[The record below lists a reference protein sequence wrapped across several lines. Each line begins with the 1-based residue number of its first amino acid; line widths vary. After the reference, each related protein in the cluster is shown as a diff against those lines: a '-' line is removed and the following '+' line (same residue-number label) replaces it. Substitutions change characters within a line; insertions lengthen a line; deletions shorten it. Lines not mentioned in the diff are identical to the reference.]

1 MPNNDELTTEGL
13 ALLSQSVSK
22 RKQYLEQ
29 QEAVA
34 RKKEAQRREEHV
46 SRQEEILAEVNP
58 GLVTQGPGRG
68 SSVVKS
74 LKEQSVVRPYIPSV
88 ADAARGGLVVP
99 AVEDYLWTIG
109 SRDLTLPEGVELPE
123 DPDALQIIAYAIFPA
138 FLYEY
143 GEKYKA
149 RYAGSIPASMII
161 RQWIQVMKE
170 SGGTKTGTVLPHELR
185 FVVHRMASQ
194 GKGQDF
200 NPRLMLQHA
209 IDLRMSEKPE
219 VKSMLAT
226 SVKETYERISGSDF
240 FFYRT
245 LIPAPSFE
253 PSDWTTMTGYPTY
266 FAFTDIPAATIQ
278 SLNRMIHYR
287 FMTEPEFNPI
297 MGRWLAKT
305 MLTVIGIY
313 IAEGKPLSANHIF
326 SLAYRFSCSY
336 ISKVHPHDAS
346 FYYTAPKPKFVPPQ
360 D

>member
-1 MPNNDELTTEGL
+1 MPSPDELTAEGL
-13 ALLSQSVSK
+13 AALSQSVLV
-22 RKQYLEQ
+22 RKQYVDRQKAAAEG
-29 QEAVA
+29 
-34 RKKEAQRREEHV
+34 KKAQRREEHV

-58 GLVTQGPGRG
+58 GLVTEGSGRG

-74 LKEQSVVRPYIPSV
+74 LKEQSLVRPHIPTV
-88 ADAARGGLVVP
+88 ADAARDGLVVP

-109 SRDLTLPEGVELPE
+109 SRELTLPEGVELPE
-123 DPDALQIIAYAIFPA
+123 DPDALQIVAYAIFPA

-143 GEKYKA
+143 GDKYKA
-149 RYAGSIPASMII
+149 RYAGRIPASMII

-170 SGGTKTGTVLPHELR
+170 SGGSKTGTVLPHELR

-200 NPRLMLQHA
+200 NPRLMMQHA

-219 VKSMLAT
+219 VKNMLAA
-226 SVKETYERISGSDF
+226 SVKETYERISGNDF

-245 LIPAPSFE
+245 LIPAPAFE

-266 FAFTDIPAATIQ
+266 FAVRDIPVSTIQ
-278 SLNRMIHYR
+278 SLNKMIHYR

-305 MLTVIGIY
+305 MLTVIGIF

-336 ISKVHPHDAS
+336 IHKVHPHVAS
-346 FYYTAPKPKFVPPQ
+346 FYYTAPIPKFVRPQ